1 MNRPLSARKFAYLL
15 IAATLPLVSA
25 CGSSDETVEAEA
37 TASSQPTTS
46 VQTLATVLSGTD
58 DLDIFSGAIGRAELT
73 GIFDGQGSYTLLAP
87 DDEAFAKLGD
97 KTAALMEESQR
108 AMLVALLRDH
118 ILPGHLTPD
127 AIEKAIA
134 DNGGPVTIST
144 LGQEQIKFAKEG
156 DDLTATNEA
165 GVKARFD
172 DDAKIAANGVIIPI
186 DTVLLPAD
194 GQ

>member
-1 MNRPLSARKFAYLL
+1 MSTPSLARNVGAIL
-15 IAATLPLVSA
+15 IAAALPMISA
-25 CGSSDETVEAEA
+25 CGDANDTAEPA
-37 TASSQPTTS
+37 VSSSQPATS
-46 VQTLATVLSGTD
+46 AQTLATVLAGTD
-58 DLDIFSGAIGRAELT
+58 DLDTFSQAINRAELS

-97 KTAALMEESQR
+97 KGAALMKDDQR
-108 AMLVALLRDH
+108 AVLVALLRDH

-144 LGQEQIKFAKEG
+144 LGEEQIKFAKEG

-165 GVKARFD
+165 GVKAQFD
-172 DDAKIAANGVIIPI
+172 DDAKTAANGVIIPI

>member
-1 MNRPLSARKFAYLL
+1 MSTPSLARNISAIL
-15 IAATLPLVSA
+15 IAVALPLTSA
-25 CGSSDETVEAEA
+25 CGSSDEAAAPA
-37 TASSQPTTS
+37 TSSSQSATS
-46 VQTLATVLSGTD
+46 AQTLATVLAGTD
-58 DLDIFSGAIGRAELT
+58 DLDTFSQAITHAELS

-97 KTAALMEESQR
+97 KGAALMKDDQR
-108 AMLVALLRDH
+108 AVLVALLRDH

-144 LGQEQIKFAKEG
+144 LGEEQIKFAKEG

-165 GVKARFD
+165 GVKAQFD
-172 DDAKIAANGVIIPI
+172 DDAKTAANGVIIPI

>member
-1 MNRPLSARKFAYLL
+1 MSTPSLARNVCAIL
-15 IAATLPLVSA
+15 IAAALPMISA
-25 CGSSDETVEAEA
+25 CGDTSDTAEPA
-37 TASSQPTTS
+37 VSSSQPATS
-46 VQTLATVLSGTD
+46 AQTLATVLAGTD
-58 DLDIFSGAIGRAELT
+58 DLDTFSQAINRAELS

-97 KTAALMEESQR
+97 KSAALMKDDQR
-108 AMLVALLRDH
+108 AVLVALLRDH

-144 LGQEQIKFAKEG
+144 LGEEQIKFAKEG

-165 GVKARFD
+165 GVKAQFD
-172 DDAKIAANGVIIPI
+172 DDAKTAANGVIIPI